1 MRRFLPLA
9 ALLLAGCSS
18 EEARDAA
25 KAAVAP
31 APAGVALGGKA
42 VPIDGIAMS
51 WDGQAV
57 RVGDSWEVAQRVFP
71 EPRHGAYPLR
81 SLPERFGRDFEAH
94 GWEANS
100 GQGYGVIT
108 DNDLVVAAVYHVED
122 ADPDYAQRLLDAQRG
137 GSGELKMTE
146 ATSGN
151 LHWNY
156 WEDGGQRLMV
166 LRDVGKKGIDVT
178 VLMGDGKILDAL
190 GATRP
195 KAGEPAVAPFLS
207 GSREKSPSDPI
218 R

>member
-1 MRRFLPLA
+1 MRRLLPLVF
-9 ALLLAGCSS
+9 LFLAGCSG
-18 EEARDAA
+18 EEAKEAVV
-25 KAAVAP
+25 KSVAP
-31 APAGVALGGKA
+31 ETGVSLSGKA
-42 VPIDGIAMS
+42 VRVAGIAMS

-81 SLPERFGRDFEAH
+81 SLPGQFDHNFEAH
-94 GWEANS
+94 GWESNA

-122 ADPDYAQRLLDAQRG
+122 ADDDEAQRLLEAQRAV
-137 GSGELKMTE
+137 SGDLKMNE
-146 ATSGN
+146 VASGT
-151 LHWNY
+151 LDWNF

-166 LRDVGKKGIDVT
+166 LRDKGKKGTDVT
-178 VLMGDGKILDAL
+178 VLMGDGTVLDAL

-195 KAGEPAVAPFLS
+195 TPGNAAVAPFLS
-207 GSREKSPSDPI
+207 RPTEKGAADLK